1 MQIGL
6 IVVFDTFDNYAL
18 KESFILT
25 INGMADIKVCL
36 VCNSSSDK
44 VFEALSEIAQHCDNT
59 IVVNINRKK
68 SRVYSI
74 RAGARYLISQ
84 HNLKSIGFIVNADH
98 LNLLEQL
105 KSYSIHRSAIL
116 SMNIKEL
123 KNKSI
128 KQTFYQSL
136 FSVNE
141 YLEKITH
148 KASVQISL

>member
-36 VCNSSSDK
+36 VCNSGSDK
-44 VFEALSEIAQHCDNT
+44 VFESLSEIAQHCDNT

-68 SRVYSI
+68 SRISSV
-74 RAGARYLISQ
+74 RVGARYLSSQ
-84 HNLKSIGFIVNADH
+84 YNLKSIGFIVNVED
-98 LNLLEQL
+98 LELLEEMS
-105 KSYSIHRSAIL
+105 SYSTHRDAIL
-116 SMNIKEL
+116 SLNISEL

-136 FSVNE
+136 FSVSE
-141 YLEKITH
+141 YLEKINH
-148 KASVQISL
+148 KANIQIST